1 MLNLYP
7 LSRSSNRN
15 FVRELQRNFDDLL
28 LWQNS
33 NFLLPHTLAPQAQ
46 QIETEEAFILKLDTP
61 GIKEEDIEI
70 TVEKDT
76 ISIAAQRNDNIP
88 EAYTLLR
95 QERPEFSLSYRETL
109 PQGINNLEVS
119 ASLKDGVL
127 EITLPKQESIKPK
140 VIQVNA
146 TKTKEQ

>member
-1 MLNLYP
+1 
-7 LSRSSNRN
+7 
-15 FVRELQRNFDDLL
+15 VRELQRNFDDLL
-28 LWQNS
+28 LWHNS

-61 GIKEEDIEI
+61 GIKEEDIKI
-70 TVEKDT
+70 TIEKDT
-76 ISIAAQRNDNIP
+76 ISIAAQRNENIP

-109 PQGINNLEVS
+109 PPGINNLEVS